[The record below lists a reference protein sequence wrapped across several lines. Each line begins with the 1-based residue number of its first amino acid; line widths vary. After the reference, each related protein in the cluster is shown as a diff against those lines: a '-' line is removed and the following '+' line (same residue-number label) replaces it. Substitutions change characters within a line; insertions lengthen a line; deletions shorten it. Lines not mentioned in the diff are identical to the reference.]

1 MLVSKCTVQIILV
14 KCSDVDETRIFII
27 TMRIINFIFFLEK
40 SRPHHQLPIRR
51 HEAEIFPL

>member
-27 TMRIINFIFFLEK
+27 TMRIINFIFF
-40 SRPHHQLPIRR
+40 
-51 HEAEIFPL
+51 